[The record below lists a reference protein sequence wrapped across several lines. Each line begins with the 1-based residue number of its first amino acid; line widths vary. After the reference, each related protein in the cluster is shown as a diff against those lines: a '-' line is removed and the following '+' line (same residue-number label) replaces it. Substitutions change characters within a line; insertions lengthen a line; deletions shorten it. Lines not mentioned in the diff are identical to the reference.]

1 MALTSP
7 KADLELLF
15 GVLGGG
21 SVSGQSGTLIRG
33 QLNELVGE
41 LNNAKNT
48 NERKIRL
55 SVDTQ
60 ATTKEFRSKL
70 VTTINDVNST
80 NKFKIKISEISADD
94 AIKKLRDD
102 INNALKMLKVDT
114 GFDVKVNADGSKT
127 AVKQIAQDAEE
138 AIKKAE
144 HLNATLAEIASS
156 KNSVD
161 KSYKAAKDILGG
173 ENAAGDNLGQ
183 YTAMRDK
190 YIELNALFGEIKEK
204 QKNGFVVS
212 DDDISKLRGL
222 TGETQRLTAAVIDRM
237 TAEKEAAAAQK
248 IADTAERSSI
258 PLNDDIEAYNASLA
272 RTDKLLAEV
281 KKGKEN
287 WSKAKSGIS
296 SDEYNKLSGYIEELE
311 KLKKRLENGELS
323 ADDFAKSF
331 NNISSRAKASIAAIK
346 SAGENTTTL
355 ADRFKNLAEKFST
368 WLTVSQVVMFTV
380 RQVKKMVT
388 NVIELDDAMTE
399 LKKVTDETDSAYDN
413 FFKNASRRA
422 KELGVTLKD
431 TINATASFARLGYNI
446 ADASALADAAVV
458 YNNVGDEI
466 ESVDD
471 ASASIISTMQ
481 AFGVE
486 AKNVMTI
493 VDKFNEVGKSLPKSI
508 VICWVNTLLVAISV
522 KSQRWPRP
530 RKDLV
535 FVQIL
540 FIRNDCNTLCGNIQG
555 FATPLLLLEGEDTV

>member
-311 KLKKRLENGELS
+311 KLKKGLENGELS